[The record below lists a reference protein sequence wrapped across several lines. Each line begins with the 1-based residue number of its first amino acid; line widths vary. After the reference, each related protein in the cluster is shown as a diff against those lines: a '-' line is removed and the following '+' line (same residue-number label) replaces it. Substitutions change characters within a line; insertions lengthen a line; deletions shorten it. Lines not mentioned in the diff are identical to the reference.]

1 MISDNDQRSL
11 TQQGR
16 GTVTRTFA
24 ALEQNYIIY
33 RLSDVMLMK
42 AEALVQLV
50 DTAAEQSVKDAQLQK
65 AFDLVEAVNTRSLLD
80 ANKGDA
86 LTWAKLSTTRK
97 SKEGMELLVMEERLR
112 ELCFEGKRWY
122 DLLRFNYRHVNGV
135 NYNTSLGAQGLEALQ
150 PNSSEMLDMMT
161 RGKGTQAAGLKAK
174 MRNEAYLYLPL
185 PNSDVILS
193 PEMKQ
198 NPAYSSNNQFEKQ

>member
-1 MISDNDQRSL
+1 MK
-11 TQQGR
+11 R
-16 GTVTRTFA
+16 GTLLVISGSSGVGKSTVIR
-24 ALEQNYIIY
+24 E
-33 RLSDVMLMK
+33 VMSQRPDLYF
-42 AEALVQLV
+42 
-50 DTAAEQSVKDAQLQK
+50 SVS
-65 AFDLVEAVNTRSLLD
+65 F
-80 ANKGDA
+80 
-86 LTWAKLSTTRK
+86 TTREPR
-97 SKEGMELLVMEERLR
+97 EGE
-112 ELCFEGKRWY
+112 
-122 DLLRFNYRHVNGV
+122 VNGV

-150 PNSSEMLDMMT
+150 PNSSEMLEMMT